1 MAAKRIDLLSVPVDI
16 IQGEELEEEI
26 LAMLAKPSAKQIVF
40 LSVWDLLRARIN
52 AEYLVA
58 LRNADL
64 ILPVSKSIIRG
75 AKFLKMPV
83 PQRYNQFDAVIKVL
97 GILDRHYKS
106 LFLFGAHKKSL
117 MTAERNVRF
126 TFPGLQIVGRYVG
139 YYPKDAEKNITQAIF
154 KASPSLVLIGSGIKK
169 GVLWVHRRRN
179 VFNNSIFLWY
189 SDVIDIFS
197 SRKKFSR
204 CPLAHF
210 RKIGYYSLISCG
222 CCVRNERADNSLTKK
237 RIKQMATKKV
247 AKKPVKK
254 AVKKV
259 AKKAPA
265 KKCCAKKCC
274 KKAVAK
280 KAPAKKVAK
289 KPAKKAKK

>member
-197 SRKKFSR
+197 SRKKRISPKVFEKGLEIWPAIFR
-204 CPLAHF
+204 NPLRIF
-210 RKIGYYSLISCG
+210 LIFPFMWYKLLLLGYRISG
-222 CCVRNERADNSLTKK
+222 KTGYQQTEETGMQAESDGEQTE
-237 RIKQMATKKV
+237 
-247 AKKPVKK
+247 
-254 AVKKV
+254 
-259 AKKAPA
+259 
-265 KKCCAKKCC
+265 
-274 KKAVAK
+274 
-280 KAPAKKVAK
+280 
-289 KPAKKAKK
+289 

>member
-1 MAAKRIDLLSVPVDI
+1 MAAKRIDLLTVPVDI
-16 IQGEELEEEI
+16 IQNEELEEKI
-26 LAMLAKPSAKQIVF
+26 LAMLAEPSAKQIVF

-64 ILPVSKSIIRG
+64 VLPISKSIIKG
-75 AKFLKMPV
+75 AKFLKLPI
-83 PQRYNQFDAVIKVL
+83 PKRYNPFDAVIKVL

-106 LFLFGAHKKSL
+106 VFLFGAHKKSL
-117 MTAERNVRF
+117 MTAEKNVHF
-126 TFPGLQIVGRYVG
+126 TFPGLKIVGRYVG

-197 SRKKFSR
+197 SRKKRISPKVFEKGLEIWPAILKN
-204 CPLAHF
+204 PLRIF
-210 RKIGYYSLISCG
+210 LIFPFIWFKLLLLGYKISGKSKQQL
-222 CCVRNERADNSLTKK
+222 NEENVLSENEENSKNENT
-237 RIKQMATKKV
+237 
-247 AKKPVKK
+247 
-254 AVKKV
+254 
-259 AKKAPA
+259 PA
-265 KKCCAKKCC
+265 KSGE
-274 KKAVAK
+274 
-280 KAPAKKVAK
+280 
-289 KPAKKAKK
+289 